1 MTIGIFLFSA
11 SLLLLEI
18 TLTRL
23 SSVILSYHHVFLV
36 VSISMLG
43 LGIGGLSAF
52 YLTTPPHP
60 PDNPPISPFSKGG
73 YRGIL
78 KGRKGGFSGERYLLL
93 SCALF
98 IISIPVSII
107 LMSQIPYTP
116 NIFFYAFLMF
126 IPFFFAGILLSIIF
140 RLYPEYSSKLYAAD
154 IAGAAAGVALAM
166 ILLKMTSGTN
176 SALFSAIIA
185 SMAMLLFSAKF
196 PRLSND
202 LPLSPDNPPASPFS
216 KGGLRGILLPFSLAT
231 ITLVLFIANLYIPF
245 AKEVP
250 VGDDPVKDMYRIISD
265 PEKGGGII
273 ETRWSAFG
281 RTDLVKH
288 SRNDDFMTLFVDGTA
303 GTPMYRFNGDIMN
316 PDGVVKEMPKTF
328 PGYFPF
334 LFLNENEKGNT
345 LIIGSG
351 GGRDVLIALMAGIK
365 DITAVEINREL
376 VDIVK
381 DHSNFNGGIYTKYKN
396 VRVVIDEG
404 RSFLRRSD
412 QKYNS
417 IILTLPVTKSSRS
430 IEGYALTESFLLT
443 TESISDYLEHLKD
456 DGELIVLV
464 HNKNMALRLVSLAL
478 DALKKMGI
486 DNPAAMRRIYLFGE
500 NLPLFVLKKRPFT
513 EDEISLRAAEMRRL
527 GFDEGMV
534 FMPYNKINSQDSLN
548 RALALIADGQVA
560 MDRVIKASDK
570 DMSPA
575 TDDSPFFYK
584 FEKGLPENI
593 ISLLWFAVILSI
605 IITLLP
611 FMLGLKSQI
620 NLSTFKPAL
629 LFILLGAGFMILEV
643 SFIQRFILFV
653 GAPVISLSVFLI
665 TLFIGMGIGSLYSSR
680 FEACSAPPLNS
691 PLSKGE
697 HRGVEGISIDSKI
710 ALYAFLISI
719 AVFIYTL
726 LLPYLRFFIGYGLV
740 TRILITA
747 ILLLPLGF
755 LLGIPFPSGIR
766 ALKQGNKESLIPW
779 MWGINGAAS
788 VLGSALAVAIAIKIG
803 FTAAG
808 LISAGCYL
816 IIGLLYSRDIFS

>member
-1 MTIGIFLFSA
+1 MNTQIIGIFLFSA

-43 LGIGGLSAF
+43 LGIGGLAAF
-52 YLTTPPHP
+52 YLANKPE
-60 PDNPPISPFSKGG
+60 K
-73 YRGIL
+73 
-78 KGRKGGFSGERYLLL
+78 GERYLLL

-98 IISIPVSII
+98 IISTPISII
-107 LMSQIPYTP
+107 LMSQLPYTP

-140 RLYPEYSSKLYAAD
+140 RLYPEYSSRLYAAD
-154 IAGAAAGVALAM
+154 IAGAAAGVAAAVL
-166 ILLKMTSGTN
+166 LLKLSGGVN
-176 SALFSAIIA
+176 SALFAAVMASA
-185 SMAMLLFSAKF
+185 AMIF
-196 PRLSND
+196 
-202 LPLSPDNPPASPFS
+202 
-216 KGGLRGILLPFSLAT
+216 FSLRT
-231 ITLVLFIANLYIPF
+231 KKFILPVLFTLITSTLFLANLSFPF

-250 VGDDPVKDMYRIISD
+250 IGDDPVKDLSRLLAD
-265 PEKGGGII
+265 PESGGEII

-281 RTDLVKH
+281 RTDLVRHTK
-288 SRNDDFMTLFVDGTA
+288 NEGFMTLFVDGTA
-303 GTPMYRFNGDIMN
+303 GTPMYRFNGDIKN
-316 PDGVVKEMPKTF
+316 PDSMIKEMPQTF

-334 LFLNENEKGNT
+334 LFLTEHEKENT

-381 DHSNFNGGIYTKYKN
+381 ERVGFNGGIYTKYKN
-396 VRVVIDEG
+396 VNVLIDEG

-412 QKYNS
+412 HKYNS

-443 TESISDYLEHLKD
+443 SESISDYLEHLKD
-456 DGELIVLV
+456 DGQLIVLV
-464 HNKNMALRLVSLAL
+464 HNKNMAMRLVSLAL
-478 DALKKMGI
+478 DAMKDAGI

-500 NLPLFVLKKRPFT
+500 KLPLFVLKKRPFT

-527 GFDEGMV
+527 GFDEGIL

-548 RALALIADGQVA
+548 RTLALIASGQVT
-560 MDRVIKASDK
+560 MDKVIKASDK
-570 DMSPA
+570 DMSPV

-593 ISLLWFAVILSI
+593 VSLLWFAVILSI
-605 IITLLP
+605 IITFLP
-611 FMLGLKSQI
+611 FILSLKSKL

-629 LFILLGAGFMILEV
+629 LFVLLGAGFMILEV
-643 SFIQRFILFV
+643 SFIQRFILFL

-665 TLFIGMGIGSLYSSR
+665 TLFTGMGFGSLYSSR
-680 FEACSAPPLNS
+680 FEAYTTPPFNS
-691 PLSKGE
+691 PLSKGG
-697 HRGVEGISIDSKI
+697 HRGVEVGGSGKVSNIIASKI
-710 ALYAFLISI
+710 SLYAFLIGI
-719 AVFIYTL
+719 IILIYTL
-726 LLPYLRFFIGYGLV
+726 LLPYLRFFIGYDLG
-740 TRILITA
+740 TRVLITV

-766 ALKQGNKESLIPW
+766 ALKQENKESLIPW

-808 LISAGCYL
+808 LTGAGCYL
-816 IIGLLYSRDIFS
+816 LIGLIYISHQNKRT

>member
-1 MTIGIFLFSA
+1 MNTQIIGIFLFSA

-43 LGIGGLSAF
+43 LGIGGLAAF
-52 YLTTPPHP
+52 YLTNPPSP
-60 PDNPPISPFSKGG
+60 PDNPPTSPIIKGG
-73 YRGIL
+73 QRGIL
-78 KGRKGGFSGERYLLL
+78 KGGEGGFSGERYLLL

-98 IISIPVSII
+98 IISIPISII
-107 LMSQIPYTP
+107 LMSQLPYTP

-140 RLYPEYSSKLYAAD
+140 RLYPEYSSRLYAAD
-154 IAGAAAGVALAM
+154 IAGAAAGVAAAVL
-166 ILLKMTSGTN
+166 LLKLSGGVN
-176 SALFSAIIA
+176 SALIAAVMASA
-185 SMAMLLFSAKF
+185 AMIF
-196 PRLSND
+196 
-202 LPLSPDNPPASPFS
+202 
-216 KGGLRGILLPFSLAT
+216 FSLRT
-231 ITLVLFIANLYIPF
+231 KKFILPVLFTLITSTLFLTNLSFPF

-250 VGDDPVKDMYRIISD
+250 IGNDPVKDLSRLLAD
-265 PEKGGGII
+265 PESGGEII

-281 RTDLVKH
+281 RTDLVRHTK
-288 SRNDDFMTLFVDGTA
+288 NEGFMTLFVDGTA
-303 GTPMYRFNGDIMN
+303 GTPMYRFNGDIRN
-316 PDGVVKEMPKTF
+316 PDGVIKEMPQTF
-328 PGYFPF
+328 PGSFPF
-334 LFLNENEKGNT
+334 LFLTEHEKENT

-381 DHSNFNGGIYTKYKN
+381 GRVGFNGGIYTKYKN
-396 VRVVIDEG
+396 VNVLIDEG

-412 QKYNS
+412 HKYNS

-443 TESISDYLEHLKD
+443 SESISDYLEHLKD
-456 DGELIVLV
+456 DGQLIVLV

-478 DALKKMGI
+478 DAMKDAGI

-500 NLPLFVLKKRPFT
+500 KLPLFVLKKRPFT

-527 GFDEGMV
+527 GFDEGIL

-548 RALALIADGQVA
+548 RALALIANGQVT
-560 MDRVIKASDK
+560 MDKVIKASDK
-570 DMSPA
+570 DMSPV

-593 ISLLWFAVILSI
+593 VSLLWFAAILSI
-605 IITLLP
+605 IITFLP
-611 FMLGLKSQI
+611 FILGLKSKL
-620 NLSTFKPAL
+620 NFSTFKPVL

-643 SFIQRFILFV
+643 SFIQRFILFL

-665 TLFIGMGIGSLYSSR
+665 TLFAGMGTGSFFTSR
-680 FEACSAPPLNS
+680 FEGGRINFN
-691 PLSKGE
+691 
-697 HRGVEGISIDSKI
+697 IS
-710 ALYAFLISI
+710 LYAFLIGI
-719 AVFIYTL
+719 IILIYTFL
-726 LLPYLRFFIGYGLV
+726 LHYLRFFIGYDLG
-740 TRILITA
+740 TRVLITV

-766 ALKQGNKESLIPW
+766 ALKQENKESLIPW

-808 LISAGCYL
+808 LIGAGCYL
-816 IIGLLYSRDIFS
+816 LIGLIYIFHQNKRT